1 MYDMLSKTMIDMLV
15 FSFDFR
21 HNPPQIK
28 FGAHDDNEQVLHKG
42 EQIKKINTIT
52 ADQWQVKVM
61 EASIMPEVQ
70 I

>member
-1 MYDMLSKTMIDMLV
+1 MYDMLSKTMIDSLV

-21 HNPPQIK
+21 HSPPQIK
-28 FGAHDDNEQVLHKG
+28 FGAHDDTKQVLQKG
-42 EQIKKINTIT
+42 ERIKKINTIT
-52 ADQWQVKVM
+52 ADKWQIKVK